1 VDRSTS
7 VFCSYKTGLNQSWFK
22 LVLDRSGLNIYIYII
37 RDNKYKLNNFK
48 ARGELLKKEVDSGS
62 NGMVVSNE
70 GQWVK
75 QRVVVANNSS
85 EGGGGSNRGVV
96 VPKVPLHLAFRAREG
111 VVGQTVGGVCQ
122 TEGWWCQ
129 KCPSIS
135 RFERGRVWWVKQRV
149 VSNSGWCQT
158 EGWWVK
164 QRVVS
169 NGGVV
174 GQTAGGGV
182 IQTWWWPKMTLLLA
196 FRARE
201 MVVVGE
207 NPLRH
212 SNREWEGG
220 GGQEL
225 QHTSVVSK

>member
-1 VDRSTS
+1 
-7 VFCSYKTGLNQSWFK
+7 
-22 LVLDRSGLNIYIYII
+22 
-37 RDNKYKLNNFK
+37 
-48 ARGELLKKEVDSGS
+48 
-62 NGMVVSNE
+62 M
-70 GQWVK
+70 
-75 QRVVVANNSS
+75 
-85 EGGGGSNRGVV
+85 

-111 VVGQTVGGVCQ
+111 VVGQTAGG
-122 TEGWWCQ
+122 
-129 KCPSIS
+129 
-135 RFERGRVWWVKQRV
+135 
-149 VSNSGWCQT
+149 
-158 EGWWVK
+158 VK